1 MFYVLRSS
9 FTSDVLRL
17 RFAFRVFSVSCS
29 LVLHFVL
36 CVLRFTF
43 YVLRFEFYVLR
54 FTFLRGF
61 DRTDLIGFERN
72 GEHRRGIERI

>member
-1 MFYVLRSS
+1 MFYVFRSS
-9 FTSDVLRL
+9 FTSDVLRFAICVP
-17 RFAFRVFSVSCS
+17 RFSCIVFVSFAF
-29 LVLHFVL
+29 

-61 DRTDLIGFERN
+61 DRTDLRRFERN
-72 GEHRRGIERI
+72 GEDRGGMERI